1 MGRVAE
7 RQFVRLS
14 ALVLARKGVRLAPT
28 VAALS
33 DDTLV
38 NFLPR
43 VDGARK
49 FAEEL
54 KRSVWLEWNV
64 LQVPVLNL
72 KTLIASKKRVRRP
85 KDLAHLPLLEETL
98 RLIDA

>member
-1 MGRVAE
+1 M
-7 RQFVRLS
+7 
-14 ALVLARKGVRLAPT
+14 LAPT

-54 KRSVWLEWNV
+54 KQAVWLEWNGR
-64 LQVPVLNL
+64 QVPVLNL
-72 KTLIASKKRVRRP
+72 KTLIAGKKKLMRP

-98 RLIDA
+98 RLIDG